1 MKHRTL
7 IGLIAMGLCGALA
20 APRQAAA
27 QTPRS
32 YFVVNLGN
40 PLGGPVSLGSSVNDE
55 GWAAGGA
62 TTADSTE
69 HAVLWLGTA
78 LHLGSLGGPNSNIA
92 WPNPSTRGA
101 LVGIAELAAMDP
113 NREGWS
119 CAGFFPTTTYHVCRG
134 FLWRDDKMT
143 ALPTLGGTN
152 GYGASLNNR
161 GQAVGWAETTVHD
174 STCTPPQ
181 ILQFEAVIWGPNK
194 DQIVQLPPFPGDP
207 DSAATGINDAGQVIG
222 ISGICGTAIGEFSA
236 HHALLWENGQ
246 PIDLGNF
253 GGVAWNTPTAI
264 NNRGQVA
271 GFADLPGDEAG
282 GLNPIGFLW
291 TKQLGLVKLL
301 PYPGDVNS
309 LAWGINE
316 QGTVVGQSIDS
327 TGNSRAVI
335 WQYGVM
341 TSAQGVLPVDLNS
354 LIPADSSLYVVEV
367 NDINDRGEIS
377 GQACVVSDGVCGSEI
392 PAVLL
397 VPECAG
403 ADGTALALAGG
414 APRPLLSDE
423 VRRQAFQRLGH
434 DLSDHR

>member
-1 MKHRTL
+1 MKYRTL
-7 IGLIAMGLCGALA
+7 IGFSVLGLCGALA
-20 APRQAAA
+20 QA
-27 QTPRS
+27 QTPQS

-40 PLGGPVSLGSSVNDE
+40 PLGGPVALGSSINDE
-55 GWAAGGA
+55 GWVAGGS
-62 TTADSTE
+62 TTADATE

-78 LHLGSLGGPNSNIA
+78 LDLGTLGGPNSNIA

-113 NREGWS
+113 NAEGWS
-119 CAGFFPTTTYHVCRG
+119 CAGFFPTTTNHICLDFVWKDG
-134 FLWRDDKMT
+134 AMT

-161 GQAVGWAETTVHD
+161 GQAVGWAETSVHD
-174 STCTPPQ
+174 STCIPPQ
-181 ILQFEAVIWGPNK
+181 LLQFEAVVWGPDK
-194 DQIVQLPPFPGDP
+194 GQIRQLPPYSGDP
-207 DSAATGINDAGQVIG
+207 DSAATGINDSGQVIG

-236 HHALLWENGQ
+236 HHALLWENGK
-246 PIDLGNF
+246 PVDLGNF

-264 NNRGQVA
+264 NNRGQVV

-282 GLNPIGFLW
+282 GLNPLGFLW
-291 TKQLGLVKLL
+291 TKQLGLVRLL

-316 QGTVVGQSIDS
+316 QGTVIGQSIDS
-327 TGNSRAVI
+327 AGNSRAVI

-341 TSAQGVLPVDLNS
+341 TSEQGVLPADLNS
-354 LIPADSSLYVVEV
+354 LIPADSALYLAEV
-367 NDINDRGEIS
+367 NDINDRGEIA
-377 GQACVVSDGVCGSEI
+377 GQACVVSDGACGSQI

-397 VPECAG
+397 IPG
-403 ADGTALALAGG
+403 QGDAGG
-414 APRPLLSDE
+414 AARAPAMGRPRPVLSDE
-423 VRRQAFQRLGH
+423 VRRQAFRRLGR